1 MTQPHSSALING
13 VPTHHMLPL
22 PCRYYYTNC
31 LAIEPPDSEP
41 FRARALVARDLK
53 KKSSSSSSK
62 KSSKKSKSKSKKD
75 GTSKSKKNK
84 LKDKSQKEKK
94 EQPPEEKE

>member
-13 VPTHHMLPL
+13 VPTHHLLPL

-53 KKSSSSSSK
+53 KKSSSSSK
-62 KSSKKSKSKSKKD
+62 KSKSKSKSKKD

-94 EQPPEEKE
+94 EQSPEEKE